1 VIIGEFVGSNVG
13 LGYLVLIA
21 NSNMNTAL
29 AIAAIILISL
39 FGLALYG
46 VIVLLE
52 RLAMPWKP
60 LEPALAEAKL

>member
-21 NSNMNTAL
+21 NTNMNTAL
-29 AIAAIILISL
+29 AIAAIILISI

-46 VIVLLE
+46 AIVLLE